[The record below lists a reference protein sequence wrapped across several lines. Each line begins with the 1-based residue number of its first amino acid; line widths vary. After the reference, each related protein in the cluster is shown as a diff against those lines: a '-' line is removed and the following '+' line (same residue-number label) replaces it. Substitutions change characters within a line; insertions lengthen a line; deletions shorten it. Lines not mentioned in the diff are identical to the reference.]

1 MAIGEYTP
9 VMIEALE
16 GELHQLEM
24 GAKWTAKGIS
34 SPAGVNRVRRAS
46 LKRNMKLFR

>member
-24 GAKWTAKGIS
+24 GAK
-34 SPAGVNRVRRAS
+34 
-46 LKRNMKLFR
+46 